1 IPRQV
6 GKTYLIGCIIFALC
20 LLHPKLTVIWTAHRK
35 TTAAETFQVFDGMA
49 QRPKVAPHIRQV
61 LRGKADE
68 KILFNNGARILFGA
82 RESGF
87 GRGFSDVDVLVFD
100 EAQIM
105 TEATLE
111 DMAAAQNVAK
121 NPLTFM
127 MGTPP
132 RPKDPGETFTLIR
145 QEALD
150 GESDGVLYI
159 EMSADRGCD
168 LMDREQWRKANASFP
183 KRTSERA
190 MLRLRKMLKNDDS
203 WRREGLGIWDE
214 FSVHRPV
221 ISAATWETFQDVGPA
236 NGTKPNA
243 LAVDMSHSREISVT
257 ACWLEGEHAHAEEIW
272 AGTDE
277 DAAVDWIAARAG
289 RRIPVVIDNISPAS
303 SMAPKLRARKCR
315 VIGTGPQDMSR
326 ACGMLVSRATA
337 GTFSHG
343 NQPAVNDAL
352 ES

>member
-1 IPRQV
+1 
-6 GKTYLIGCIIFALC
+6 
-20 LLHPKLTVIWTAHRK
+20 
-35 TTAAETFQVFDGMA
+35 
-49 QRPKVAPHIRQV
+49 
-61 LRGKADE
+61 
-68 KILFNNGARILFGA
+68 
-82 RESGF
+82 
-87 GRGFSDVDVLVFD
+87 
-100 EAQIM
+100 
-105 TEATLE
+105 
-111 DMAAAQNVAK
+111 
-121 NPLTFM
+121 
-127 MGTPP
+127 
-132 RPKDPGETFTLIR
+132 
-145 QEALD
+145 
-150 GESDGVLYI
+150 
-159 EMSADRGCD
+159 
-168 LMDREQWRKANASFP
+168 

-257 ACWLEGEHAHAEEIW
+257 ACWLEGEHAHAEEVW

-277 DAAVDWIAARAG
+277 DAAVEWIAARAG

-326 ACGMLVSRATA
+326 ACGMLVSRAAA
-337 GTFSHG
+337 GTFSHA

-352 ES
+352 ESARKRAIGTAGGWGWDRVDETVQIYPIVSMTLALFGAEATKRKRSGSGASFA